1 MVEREG
7 QKILVVKEKLSQYVR
22 ASLISDQT
30 ADTLRQEVIALTNE
44 FVPDSGATVRVD
56 GATAFQSLER
66 ESITNGTLL
75 NKLKIRIE
83 VGRLLNKNKN
93 ASVEIANKEIE
104 KEILRLKEKR
114 GKISNTDLT
123 LVIKN
128 VNNRIRYH
136 GLSSREIAFRRQLI
150 DNSEKNVIDE
160 EIAEKQLNNKIKESR
175 HSEKFKSKSKK
186 RSGKTKFNVGDLVF
200 LKAGRDKNNLRET
213 YSVEQTED
221 DGTVLIRKYQASLR
235 AKLYRARPEEIVRT
249 PMSATTNQQTAE
261 ESEGSIQKEVQ
272 HPHQSN
278 NMEDQLTTNPDNDDD
293 RSPGHSRPRR
303 KAFQEAKNKLGYK
316 VRSIDTAN
324 SRRKAMFGWEE
335 DDQDSS
341 DDEFYH
347 YEPPATRPRLDESSQ
362 SETDEDEDDNNNS
375 DMNDND
381 IGSLDS
387 TFVEAQEEEEEEFSS
402 FTDTAT
408 SSRATS
414 TNTAD
419 PSPAPGHVM
428 IDQLDISD
436 IPFHPD
442 WAQILPDTPPAIQAE
457 ARIKPARPGSDVL
470 TQQELSQ
477 RFPTLFQRSLN
488 QTIREVPSQ
497 SSSGL
502 ITPASPNSV
511 PLDSVS
517 NLGPALQ
524 QALQA
529 IDPRDTVQL
538 GAAAPIVNLDRVEA
552 RLRRRTPQPG
562 NYKDFHKTGSK

>member
-1 MVEREG
+1 
-7 QKILVVKEKLSQYVR
+7 
-22 ASLISDQT
+22 
-30 ADTLRQEVIALTNE
+30 
-44 FVPDSGATVRVD
+44 
-56 GATAFQSLER
+56 
-66 ESITNGTLL
+66 
-75 NKLKIRIE
+75 
-83 VGRLLNKNKN
+83 
-93 ASVEIANKEIE
+93 
-104 KEILRLKEKR
+104 
-114 GKISNTDLT
+114 
-123 LVIKN
+123 
-128 VNNRIRYH
+128 
-136 GLSSREIAFRRQLI
+136 
-150 DNSEKNVIDE
+150 
-160 EIAEKQLNNKIKESR
+160 
-175 HSEKFKSKSKK
+175 
-186 RSGKTKFNVGDLVF
+186 
-200 LKAGRDKNNLRET
+200 
-213 YSVEQTED
+213 
-221 DGTVLIRKYQASLR
+221 
-235 AKLYRARPEEIVRT
+235 
-249 PMSATTNQQTAE
+249 
-261 ESEGSIQKEVQ
+261 
-272 HPHQSN
+272 
-278 NMEDQLTTNPDNDDD
+278 
-293 RSPGHSRPRR
+293 
-303 KAFQEAKNKLGYK
+303 
-316 VRSIDTAN
+316 
-324 SRRKAMFGWEE
+324 MFGWEE

-387 TFVEAQEEEEEEFSS
+387 TFMEAQEEEEEEFSS

-488 QTIREVPSQ
+488 QTIREVSSQ